1 MNFIKIQEQDFN
13 IQQEYNALCQGNSQD
28 GAVVLFV
35 GRVRDFNDGESV
47 TEMELEHYSGMA
59 EKCLEEIVAKAR
71 ERWEIN
77 RVRVI
82 HRVGWLSQSDQI
94 VLVGTSSPHRGSAYA
109 ANEFIMDY
117 LKTDAPFWKK
127 EISEKGERWVEARSK
142 DEEQKKRWQ

>member
-94 VLVGTSSPHRGSAYA
+94 VLVGTSSSHRGSAYA